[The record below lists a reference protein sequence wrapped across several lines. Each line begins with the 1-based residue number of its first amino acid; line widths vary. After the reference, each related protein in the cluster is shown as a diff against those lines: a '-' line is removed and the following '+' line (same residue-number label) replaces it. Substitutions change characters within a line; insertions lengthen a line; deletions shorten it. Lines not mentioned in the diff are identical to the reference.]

1 MCEGCNSSRAKAKK
15 RNTHLLE
22 IRCQP
27 SAAVKRDRRQFL
39 PLAFRCETIWSKIPS
54 FWFQYFLFASSHLY
68 NTTIGFSVS
77 SFIFCTMCCF
87 SKKEQPPPQTGM
99 PPSVCRVWT
108 EFLSDS
114 ETWIEFR
121 RNYSLRLK
129 PELPPSMCNPARNR
143 FKYGA
148 EELFGRYWQQWILQI
163 SGVAY

>member
-1 MCEGCNSSRAKAKK
+1 MVS
-15 RNTHLLE
+15 
-22 IRCQP
+22 I
-27 SAAVKRDRRQFL
+27 
-39 PLAFRCETIWSKIPS
+39 
-54 FWFQYFLFASSHLY
+54 FLFATSHLY
-68 NTTIGFSVS
+68 NIMSGFSVS

-129 PELPPSMCNPARNR
+129 PELPPSMCSNR
-143 FKYGA
+143 FKYGNYLGDIDNSGYCKYLPRLIRILA
-148 EELFGRYWQQWILQI
+148 AGWLAPNLNITEQQPSQSLIKNCHRNVLLI
-163 SGVAY
+163 